1 MATVLH
7 LYKGGDPGLARAAI
21 ERALGAGDRV
31 GVALL
36 HGASLSTLPARVRI
50 QRVPE
55 ELSWD
60 ALLEQIFAADQVITW

>member
-21 ERALGAGDRV
+21 ERAVGVGDRV

-36 HGASLSTLPARVRI
+36 HGASLAPLPAGVRI

-60 ALLEQIFAADQVITW
+60 ALLEQVFAADQVITW

>member
-7 LYKGGDPGLARAAI
+7 LYKDGDPGLARAAI

-36 HGASLSTLPARVRI
+36 HGATLPVPAGVQV

-60 ALLEQIFAADQVITW
+60 GLLEQIFASDQVITW

>member
-21 ERALGAGDRV
+21 ERALAAGDRV

-36 HGASLSTLPARVRI
+36 HGASLSPLPAGIRI

-60 ALLEQIFAADQVITW
+60 ALLEQIFASDQVIAW

>member
-7 LYKGGDPGLARAAI
+7 LFKGGDPGLVRAAI
-21 ERALGAGDRV
+21 ERAVGAGDRV

-36 HGASLSTLPARVRI
+36 HGAALSMLPKEVRV

-55 ELSWD
+55 DLPWD
-60 ALLEQIFAADQVITW
+60 ALLEQIFASDQVITW